1 MNQNKHKISKVEK
14 AKIVLAILR
23 NDKTANE
30 IASQYGVHPN
40 IISRWKQTAIE
51 GMPDLF
57 EDKRKKIDR
66 HQYQEQEQK
75 IERLEKM
82 VGQRDYELD
91 WLKKKLSIFGD
102 TRQTGPGRPKGS

>member
-1 MNQNKHKISKVEK
+1 MNKNKHKVSKVEK

-23 NDKTANE
+23 NDRTANE

-51 GMPDLF
+51 GMSELF
-57 EDKRKKIDR
+57 EDKRRKIDR
-66 HQYQEQEQK
+66 NQYQEQEQK
-75 IERLEKM
+75 IERLEKI

-91 WLKKKLSIFGD
+91 WLKKKLSIFND
-102 TRQTGPGRPKGS
+102 SRQISPNRQKGG

>member
-1 MNQNKHKISKVEK
+1 MNQQKQKVSKEEK

-30 IASQYGVHPN
+30 IASEYGVHPN

-51 GMPDLF
+51 GLPELF
-57 EDKRKKIDR
+57 EDKRRKIDR
-66 HQYQEQEQK
+66 SQYNEQEQK
-75 IERLEKM
+75 IERLQKL

-91 WLKKKLSIFGD
+91 WLKKKLSIFD
-102 TRQTGPGRPKGS
+102 EPR

>member
-1 MNQNKHKISKVEK
+1 MNQQRQKVSKEEK

-23 NDKTANE
+23 NDQTANE

-40 IISRWKQTAIE
+40 IISRWKQTVIE
-51 GMPDLF
+51 GLPELF

-66 HQYQEQEQK
+66 GRYQEQEQK
-75 IERLEKM
+75 IERLQKL

-91 WLKKKLSIFGD
+91 WLKKKL
-102 TRQTGPGRPKGS
+102 

>member
-1 MNQNKHKISKVEK
+1 MNQQKQKVSKEEK

-40 IISRWKQTAIE
+40 IISRWKQTVIE
-51 GMPDLF
+51 GLPDLF
-57 EDKRKKIDR
+57 EDKRRKIDR
-66 HQYQEQEQK
+66 VQYQEQEQK
-75 IERLEKM
+75 IERLQKL

-91 WLKKKLSIFGD
+91 WLKKKLRVFD
-102 TRQTGPGRPKGS
+102 EPR

>member
-1 MNQNKHKISKVEK
+1 MNQQRQKVSKEEK

-23 NDKTANE
+23 NDQTANE

-40 IISRWKQTAIE
+40 IISRWKQTVIE
-51 GMPDLF
+51 GLPELF

-66 HQYQEQEQK
+66 GRYQEQEQK
-75 IERLEKM
+75 IERLQKL

-91 WLKKKLSIFGD
+91 WLKKKLSVFD
-102 TRQTGPGRPKGS
+102 EPR